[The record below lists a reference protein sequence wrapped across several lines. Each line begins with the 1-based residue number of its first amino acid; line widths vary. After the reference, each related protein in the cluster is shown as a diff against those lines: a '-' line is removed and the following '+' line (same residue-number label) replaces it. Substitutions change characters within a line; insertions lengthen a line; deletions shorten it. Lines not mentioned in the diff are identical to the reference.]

1 MWKNKHVKGVI
12 MKELIEK
19 VRKFC
24 KVCEYPTRETPG
36 FPNGDVQNQCTD
48 LLKEEVEEFC
58 QSFKIEDVADAL
70 GDILY
75 SVIFAALCYGIPL
88 PEVFDEIHK
97 SNMTKLWPDG
107 KPRKRKFN
115 RLEKGPN
122 YKPPELLKIL
132 REHM

>member
-1 MWKNKHVKGVI
+1 MRK
-12 MKELIEK
+12 LIEK

-24 KVCEYPTRETPG
+24 KICDYPVRDSPG
-36 FPNGDVQNQCTD
+36 FPVPDVQIQCMD
-48 LLKEEVEEFC
+48 LLKEEVKEF
-58 QSFKIEDVADAL
+58 IEAHGVCRESGDIIEIADAL

-75 SVIFAALCYGIPL
+75 SVIFAALSYGIPL

-97 SNMTKLWPDG
+97 SNMTKLWSDG

-122 YKPPELLKIL
+122 YKPPQLGKIL
-132 REHM
+132 KEYLK